1 MEKHIPSSSQ
11 TVGPFFTI
19 GLKYLIDRAAEL
31 DASLESSIEIRGR
44 VLDRDSSPVPD
55 AMLEFWSA
63 GDGLGDSGVGSHLRA
78 IPNGFRRV
86 ATDLDGSFAVRIAQP
101 LSSRLEDGREQ
112 APHFIVL
119 VFARGLQRHLISRVY
134 LEGER
139 GHEHDPVLL
148 SVPAERRG
156 TLIARVDGTD
166 SYRWDVILQGDNET
180 VFFAW

>member
-1 MEKHIPSSSQ
+1 MEKRIPSSSQ

-31 DASLESSIEIRGR
+31 DAGREDLIEIHGR
-44 VLDRDSSPVPD
+44 VFDRDSSPVPD

-63 GDGLGDSGVGSHLRA
+63 GDVDGNAAEGSQDGG
-78 IPNGFRRV
+78 IPDGFRRV

-112 APHFIVL
+112 APHFMVL

-134 LEGER
+134 LEGDR
-139 GHEHDPVLL
+139 DNEHDPVLQ

-156 TLIARVDGTD
+156 SLIARVDGAE

>member
-31 DASLESSIEIRGR
+31 DASLDNSIEIRGR

-55 AMLEFWSA
+55 AMLEFWSPDDALIEAAA
-63 GDGLGDSGVGSHLRA
+63 GSQDSQ

-112 APHFIVL
+112 APHFMVL
-119 VFARGLQRHLISRVY
+119 VFARGLQRHLISRMY
-134 LEGER
+134 LEGEP
-139 GHEHDPVLL
+139 GNEHDPVLL

-166 SYRWDVILQGDNET
+166 SYRWDVILQGDNES